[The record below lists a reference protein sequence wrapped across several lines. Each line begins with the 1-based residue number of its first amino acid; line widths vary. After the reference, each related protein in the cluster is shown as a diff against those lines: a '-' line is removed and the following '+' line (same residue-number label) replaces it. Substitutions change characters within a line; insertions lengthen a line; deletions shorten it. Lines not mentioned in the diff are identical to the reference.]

1 MYSLPSAFLFNPS
14 CSIVCFFQPLFCRSI
29 SRASRAVGATA
40 VWQCF
45 PPPPLSLPPSPVP
58 PQPSFFYHRRC
69 SPPEKGVRLMRP
81 GLLPFGHGGSVW
93 NQQSLHPLPLP
104 YIPGPSPPVTGV
116 LHVRSLTHPSNR
128 SPPFSRRAPPAG
140 CVSFSLLGGFPRP
153 PASPSHATSPALT
166 PASHPG
172 TQVSCIFDIVSST
185 SPPLPLTLN
194 SLFPLY
200 PRTPTAVALLLATP
214 TWLGSVPCYG
224 GYSGASVAGG
234 GSHTI
239 TFSCPAP
246 RR

>member
-1 MYSLPSAFLFNPS
+1 MPPYTPPTPDIRLLPAPAKLPSPSRPLPCLHNPHSSITVDARPLKRVCDS
-14 CSIVCFFQPLFCRSI
+14 C
-29 SRASRAVGATA
+29 AT
-40 VWQCF
+40 
-45 PPPPLSLPPSPVP
+45 
-58 PQPSFFYHRRC
+58 
-69 SPPEKGVRLMRP
+69 
-81 GLLPFGHGGSVW
+81 
-93 NQQSLHPLPLP
+93 LHPLPLP

-153 PASPSHATSPALT
+153 PSSPSHATSPALT

-194 SLFPLY
+194 SLFPLCS
-200 PRTPTAVALLLATP
+200 PTAVALLLATP